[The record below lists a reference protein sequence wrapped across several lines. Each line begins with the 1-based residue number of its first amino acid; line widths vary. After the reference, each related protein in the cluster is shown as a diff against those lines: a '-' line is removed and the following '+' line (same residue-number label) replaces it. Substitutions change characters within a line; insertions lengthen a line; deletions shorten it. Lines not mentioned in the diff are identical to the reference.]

1 MAKDSIVTID
11 AEFRPVRQSYFDNI
25 AKKMTTEELL
35 KRKIEYQNKMDNN
48 VSAKGQMRIFN
59 YLNRRF
65 PKLTG
70 NETKSEVR
78 SKMEKTGTL
87 FGQTIIKAFLGEVK
101 AFDKELKNRGVNIEP
116 ARFKIPA
123 LRGVGGGFSG
133 PIINLE
139 IGPQILKVDDSYPG
153 YSAGSLVDKP
163 LYEDQ

>member
-11 AEFRPVRQSYFDNI
+11 AEFRPVRQSYFDNL
-25 AKKMTTEELL
+25 AKKMTTEDLL
-35 KRKIEYQNKMDNN
+35 KRKAEYQNKMNSN
-48 VSAKGQMRIFN
+48 ESAKGQMRIFN

-70 NETKSEVR
+70 DETQREVR
-78 SKMEKTGTL
+78 SRMEKTGTL

-123 LRGVGGGFSG
+123 IRGVGGGFSG
-133 PIINLE
+133 PIIDLE
-139 IGPQILKVDDSYPG
+139 IGPQILKIDEVFSSPG
-153 YSAGSLVDKP
+153 SQIDKP
-163 LYEDQ
+163 LYED

>member
-1 MAKDSIVTID
+1 MAKDSIVTINAD
-11 AEFRPVRQSYFDNI
+11 FEPVRQSYFDNI
-25 AKKMTTEELL
+25 AKKMTTEDLV
-35 KRKIEYQNKMDNN
+35 KKKIEYQNKMDNN

-59 YLNRRF
+59 YLSRRF

-101 AFDKELKNRGVNIEP
+101 AFDKELKNRNVKIDP

-123 LRGVGGGFSG
+123 IRGAGGGFSG
-133 PIINLE
+133 PIMNLE
-139 IGPQILKVDDSYPG
+139 IGPQILKVDDTFRG

-163 LYEDQ
+163 LYDD

>member
-1 MAKDSIVTID
+1 MAKDSIVTIN
-11 AEFRPVRQSYFDNI
+11 AEFVPVRQSYFDNI
-25 AKKMTTEELL
+25 AKKMSTEELV

-48 VSAKGQMRIFN
+48 VSSKGQMRIFN

-78 SKMEKTGTL
+78 SKIEKIGTL
-87 FGQTIIKAFLGEVK
+87 HGQQLIRSFLGEVK
-101 AFDKELKNRGVNIEP
+101 AFDKELINRNIKINP

-123 LRGVGGGFSG
+123 IRGAGGGFSG

-139 IGPQILKVDDSYPG
+139 IGPQILKVDDTFSG
-153 YSAGSLVDKP
+153 YSAGSLMDKP
-163 LYEDQ
+163 LYDD